1 MRIET
6 GENCFRCTQWELS
19 VHIAYTAVKL
29 LPTFVRCL
37 NPMNGHKSI
46 FFLCIDQGVEDL
58 IYVRAYEMALQFTIA
73 SLILIKKLC
82 VVQVVIYVLI
92 WTMVCMTKRR
102 ENNRLNIKESSDR
115 WCFLSIGIYG
125 ILNFQ
130 QRISW
135 FMKNVYKLFWIV
147 FL

>member
-1 MRIET
+1 
-6 GENCFRCTQWELS
+6 
-19 VHIAYTAVKL
+19 
-29 LPTFVRCL
+29 
-37 NPMNGHKSI
+37 MNI
-46 FFLCIDQGVEDL
+46 NQFFFLYIDQGVEDL

-92 WTMVCMTKRR
+92 LTMVCMTKRR

-130 QRISW
+130 QRIS
-135 FMKNVYKLFWIV
+135 
-147 FL
+147 